1 MAIFG
6 NIVLT
11 ILWSLVALFVIM
23 FGVLA
28 GKAERGEI

>member
-11 ILWSLVALFVIM
+11 ILWSLAALFVGV
-23 FGVLA
+23 FCVLA